1 MRSETTLFV
10 RAVIQ
15 EDRSVLDLLRAPFTF
30 VNGPLARHYGI
41 PGVDGEEFQRV
52 SLDGAR
58 RGGLLTQA
66 SILTVSS
73 YPTRTS
79 PVLRGKWVLENLL
92 GAAPPPPPPEVPPL
106 EESGVGTAVSLRQRL
121 EQHRANALCASCH
134 QRMDP
139 IGFGLENYDAVG
151 VWRSHDGK
159 VPIDSSGTLPDG
171 RGFAGSRELVTL
183 LTAEPDA
190 FVRNLATR
198 MLTYALGRG
207 LRREDMPSLNLIVK
221 KMADNSYKFSTL
233 ILEIVHSAAFQSKAV
248 EGGRK

>member
-1 MRSETTLFV
+1 M
-10 RAVIQ
+10 
-15 EDRSVLDLLRAPFTF
+15 
-30 VNGPLARHYGI
+30 
-41 PGVDGEEFQRV
+41 
-52 SLDGAR
+52 
-58 RGGLLTQA
+58 
-66 SILTVSS
+66 LTVSS

-106 EESGVGTAVSLRQRL
+106 EESGVGASVSLRERL

-159 VPIDSSGTLPDG
+159 IAIDASGTLPDG
-171 RGFAGSRELVTL
+171 RSFTGSRELAAVL
-183 LTAEPDA
+183 GAQPDA
-190 FVRNLATR
+190 FVRNLTER

-207 LRREDMPSLNLIVK
+207 LRREDAASVDRIARNL
-221 KMADNSYKFSTL
+221 AAGGYRFSTL
-233 ILEIVHSAAFQSKAV
+233 VMETVNSPAFRSKADY
-248 EGGRK
+248 GGRNEGR

>member
-1 MRSETTLFV
+1 M
-10 RAVIQ
+10 
-15 EDRSVLDLLRAPFTF
+15 
-30 VNGPLARHYGI
+30 
-41 PGVDGEEFQRV
+41 
-52 SLDGAR
+52 
-58 RGGLLTQA
+58 
-66 SILTVSS
+66 LTVSS
-73 YPTRTS
+73 YSTRTS

-106 EESGVGTAVSLRQRL
+106 QESGVGTAVSLRERL

-151 VWRSHDGK
+151 AWRSHDGK
-159 VPIDSSGTLPDG
+159 IPIDSSGTLPDG
-171 RGFAGSRELVTL
+171 HTFTGPRELENL

-207 LRREDMPSLNLIVK
+207 LRREDNASLDLIVK
-221 KMADNSYKFSTL
+221 NLADNSYRFSTL
-233 ILEIVHSAAFQSKAV
+233 VKGVINSPAFQLKSV
-248 EGGRK
+248 PGGRNEGR